1 MQKNLNEKYF
11 LEQSLML
18 HFFNAFFMANPNF
31 LSKFIKN
38 LGIKKYSWFHDF
50 GF

>member
-1 MQKNLNEKYF
+1 MPKNLNEKYF
-11 LEQSLML
+11 LKQCFMI
-18 HFFNAFFMANPNF
+18 HFLNAFFMANPNL